1 MTRPTIKYGARRVHL
16 CVCVIIFLRKPS
28 LLIEKGERGP
38 TSRLQTD
45 KRTHTAPH
53 IRTPPPRLGRRE
65 TRGWSSPKE
74 GVQTRMEE

>member
-1 MTRPTIKYGARRVHL
+1 MRVDWCVSSWFRIKNTH
-16 CVCVIIFLRKPS
+16 S
-28 LLIEKGERGP
+28 LTEKGERGP
-38 TSRLQTD
+38 MSRLQTD

-74 GVQTRMEE
+74 GVQTRMEK